1 MLAQD
6 ASGRDA
12 SGRDVSADGA
22 SGASAFGYL
31 RRAHCPCCGAPSER
45 STLAFASS
53 PPAEDLPID
62 RHSDFAAGYTSE
74 RVFFS
79 YFACPECGARHC
91 KTFYTE
97 EQLLGLYQ
105 EQVENMG
112 QVPLPARQRAQ
123 EEYARRMLKHV
134 RGPGAFL
141 EIGPDIGLFAE
152 YCANRHGFDHY
163 WMLEPNRVVHDELR
177 ARLAGQALTIK
188 EDMWP
193 TEDIAPESVSA
204 TALIHVLDHLLDPL
218 AFLQSLHAKLAP
230 GGIVMT
236 VTHNSRSALARLLG
250 RRWPPHA
257 LQHPQLYNPSSITRL
272 YQRAGFEIE
281 EIAPAVNYFP
291 IGHLARAAFAV
302 VGMGKALPDFMG
314 PIIPIRL
321 GNIAVVAR
329 KAGA

>member
-1 MLAQD
+1 MLTQD
-6 ASGRDA
+6 ASGDA
-12 SGRDVSADGA
+12 VLTEAAAGA
-22 SGASAFGYL
+22 VPFGYL
-31 RRAHCPCCGAPSER
+31 RRTHCPCCGTPSER
-45 STLAFASS
+45 SRLAFASA
-53 PPAEDLPID
+53 PPAEELPID

-79 YFACPECGARHC
+79 YFTCPECQARHC

-97 EQLLGLYQ
+97 EQLLCLYQ

-123 EEYARRMLKHV
+123 NDYAARMLKHV
-134 RGPGAFL
+134 RAPGAFL

-152 YCANRHGFDHY
+152 YCAGRHSFDHY
-163 WMLEPNRVVHDELR
+163 WMLEPNRVVHEELR
-177 ARLAGQALTIK
+177 TRLSGQPLTIK

-193 TEDIAPESVSA
+193 TDDIAAGSVAA

-230 GGIVMT
+230 GGVIMT
-236 VTHNSRSALARLLG
+236 VTHNSQSALARLLG

-272 YQRAGFEIE
+272 YRRAGFEIE
-281 EIAPAVNYFP
+281 EIAPAMNHFP
-291 IGHLARAAFAV
+291 IGHLARAAFAII
-302 VGMGKALPDFMG
+302 GMGKVLPEFMG
-314 PIIPIRL
+314 PIIPISL

-329 KAGA
+329 KSGN